1 MPQPQKQPYS
11 KKGVS
16 AGLSSALAALLVF
29 YGLGYDV
36 YISIFWGAL
45 AGIAMAHIVSW
56 LEIKDEAE
64 PEPVIE
70 ADSLEDVARD
80 RRRQGKVYARH
91 YRARRKNPIAYFDL
105 DRLAFWKR

>member
-1 MPQPQKQPYS
+1 MPVSPKQLQS

-16 AGLSSALAALLVF
+16 TGLSLVLVALLVF

-36 YISIFWGAL
+36 LVSIFWGAI
-45 AGIAMAHIVSW
+45 AGVSMAHIVYW
-56 LEIKDEAE
+56 LELKNE
-64 PEPVIE
+64 PEPKPIVE
-70 ADSLEDVARD
+70 EDSLQDVARD

-91 YRARRKNPIAYFDL
+91 YRARRRNLMTLFEL